1 MKRILIGLAIAGS
14 AAAFAPQASAVEY
27 CDATF
32 RPSCEQCL
40 PEEAV
45 NWTGMPICV
54 WIGGLLPA
62 AG

>member
-40 PEEAV
+40 PEQV
-45 NWTGMPICV
+45 NWTGALICTS
-54 WIGGLLPA
+54 IGGLLPA
-62 AG
+62 NG

>member
-40 PEEAV
+40 PDAV
-45 NWTGMPICV
+45 NWTGAPICV
-54 WIGGLLPA
+54 SIGGLLPA